1 MATIER
7 FEDMAVWEESRALA
21 DTIYGV
27 TGEGSFA
34 QDFALRDQIRK
45 AVVSIPSNIAEGFE
59 RDRRGEFVQF
69 LRYAKGSAGEVR
81 SQLYHA
87 RDRGYIEEETFEE
100 LRAEVVSLSRQIQG
114 FIKYLESTR

>member
-7 FEDMAVWEESRALA
+7 FEDMAVWEESRAFA

-45 AVVSIPSNIAEGFE
+45 AAVSIPSNIAEGFE

-87 RDRGYIEEETFEE
+87 RDRGYIEEDTFEE